1 MHDVELLREKLPG
14 LEAALAADAVAGK
27 VIRARD
33 MFTALCQEVRA
44 GCNSWSRFKHR
55 SANMQPVSR
64 CVWSLQSHVADA
76 IQAIRNADSRGG
88 HASTAAGSSF
98 ERRAGRCVTS
108 PRGPSF
114 VGLTPLAA
122 LPGYLLDGVCREG
135 IAPILLALGL
145 DRSQVDVLTSLTVQ
159 RPNVR
164 SRPGRRR
171 NAHRLGEV
179 DMLIVRKC
187 GQGHEHTAECHQV
200 RGSGVNYVL

>member
-1 MHDVELLREKLPG
+1 MPRGAGWLQLPG
-14 LEAALAADAVAGK
+14 PDSNTAVLTCSLSHVVCG
-27 VIRARD
+27 RSSL
-33 MFTALCQEVRA
+33 TWLT
-44 GCNSWSRFKHR
+44 RFKPSEAPTAEGGTQAQLQGARSNAVLAGASHHR
-55 SANMQPVSR
+55 
-64 CVWSLQSHVADA
+64 
-76 IQAIRNADSRGG
+76 
-88 HASTAAGSSF
+88 AA
-98 ERRAGRCVTS
+98 
-108 PRGPSF
+108 PSF
-114 VGLTPLAA
+114 VGLTPPAA

-187 GQGHEHTAECHQV
+187 GQGHAHTAECHQV